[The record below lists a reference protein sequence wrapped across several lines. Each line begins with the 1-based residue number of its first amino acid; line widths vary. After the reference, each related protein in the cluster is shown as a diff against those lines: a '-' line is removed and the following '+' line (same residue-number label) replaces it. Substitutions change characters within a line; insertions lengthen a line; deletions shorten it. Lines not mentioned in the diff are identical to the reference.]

1 MERLTVRDS
10 NGQAHATRVGYYD
23 IIDKLASYEDAEGN
37 GTFVKPVDINDIKA
51 ILKNSIPI
59 IIFIALMGILTLIFL
74 PYIQGLATEEGRAQN
89 RRVEV
94 LIERSVHVDK
104 SEYQVAR

>member
-1 MERLTVRDS
+1 MKFILAQDNRINPARFSAMGRSEYRPIADNSTPA
-10 NGQAHATRVGYYD
+10 GQ
-23 IIDKLASYEDAEGN
+23 
-37 GTFVKPVDINDIKA
+37 
-51 ILKNSIPI
+51 
-59 IIFIALMGILTLIFL
+59 
-74 PYIQGLATEEGRAQN
+74 AQN

>member
-23 IIDKLASYEDAEGN
+23 IIDKLASYEDAEEN

-51 ILKNSIPI
+51 ILKETYLE
-59 IIFIALMGILTLIFL
+59 IANNYSVDDLSSDSDKVSCVASAFRQKALEKL
-74 PYIQGLATEEGRAQN
+74 
-89 RRVEV
+89 
-94 LIERSVHVDK
+94 ERFSK
-104 SEYQVAR
+104 